1 MSFLEMR
8 IKRWKRL
15 FIHKGSFDKF
25 LETHLMLF
33 VPYTKLKWH
42 EGFKK
47 YVSAGGDEYGVPY
60 QTCLKPKLVRKCN
73 IAERIE
79 KRKVEEFIR
88 KTKNDITHARMQGL
102 ISSQRLL
109 EEMEALSL
117 QKDWLT
123 VPVHNQEIKK
133 YIEKTAGYRLQLYK
147 DVEDKAR
154 PLYKAKK
161 TEEDEKRIKPTV
173 LYWFNDEEGN

>member
-1 MSFLEMR
+1 M
-8 IKRWKRL
+8 I
-15 FIHKGSFDKF
+15 
-25 LETHLMLF
+25 
-33 VPYTKLKWH
+33 PKLKTT
-42 EGFKK
+42 G
-47 YVSAGGDEYGVPY
+47 
-60 QTCLKPKLVRKCN
+60 
-73 IAERIE
+73 RIG
-79 KRKVEEFIR
+79 KTKVEGINPNN
-88 KTKNDITHARMQGL
+88 KKDITHARMQGL

-173 LYWFNDEEGN
+173 LYWFNDEEGY